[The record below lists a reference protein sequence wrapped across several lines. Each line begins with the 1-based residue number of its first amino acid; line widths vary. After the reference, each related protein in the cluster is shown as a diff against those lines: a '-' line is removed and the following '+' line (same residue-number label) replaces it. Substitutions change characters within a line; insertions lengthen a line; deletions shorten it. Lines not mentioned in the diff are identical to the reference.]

1 MTDHEQLIARGVE
14 LQVRVNRI
22 VRGLEA
28 DDPWLSL
35 ELTMPQL
42 KVLFLLNVQGASKV
56 GTLAR
61 ALRVTLPTMTGIL
74 DRLVEQE
81 FIRRD
86 EDPGDRR
93 LVMSRLTRRGQEL
106 VDQLHAAGRS
116 RLVRVFAAMK
126 PDDLEEH
133 VATLEQ
139 LLAAAETVARSEESS
154 SAAGAGR

>member
-1 MTDHEQLIARGVE
+1 MTENEQLIARGVE

-28 DDPWLSL
+28 DDPWLAL

-56 GTLAR
+56 GFLAR

-74 DRLVEQE
+74 DRLVEQDL
-81 FIRRD
+81 IRRD

-93 LVMSRLTRRGQEL
+93 LVMSRLTPRGQEL

-126 PDDLEEH
+126 PEDLEGH
-133 VATLEQ
+133 VASLEQ
-139 LLAAAETVARSEESS
+139 VLAAAQTVAQSEETSS
-154 SAAGAGR
+154 PSGARR